1 MKIEDLKGWF
11 EGEDILVC
19 GDGPSFHAAEE
30 RLTKEYDS
38 LNSWWTIACNRACDN
53 IDSPMALCIENDQQ
67 AELWAT
73 MRANNPMLLFSLFPL
88 HRRVVQIDKL
98 DQWYPMKIH
107 MKGMMSPWWAALV
120 ASYLGAQ
127 TVGLIG
133 VDLVDHPGFPKDQMG
148 TVNAYWREL
157 DECMKVQGQR
167 LINLNPDSAL
177 TAVEKAGW
185 DQLRC
190 R

>member
-1 MKIEDLKGWF
+1 MKITDLQNWF

-19 GDGPSFHAAEE
+19 GDGPSFHDTLRQDGDGIAHEF
-30 RLTKEYDS
+30 
-38 LNSWWTIACNRACDN
+38 WTITCNKAY
-53 IDSPMALCIENDQQ
+53 ISESAMALCIENDQQ
-67 AELWAT
+67 ADLWGI
-73 MRANNPMLLFSLFPL
+73 MREINPLFLFSLFPL
-88 HRRVVQIDKL
+88 HRRCVLIDKL
-98 DQWYPMKIH
+98 DEWYPMKIH

-133 VDLVDHPGFPKDQMG
+133 VDLVDHPGFPADQMG

-167 LINLNPDSAL
+167 LINLNPESAV